1 MPQGVEL
8 LQTVCP
14 CGCRGPV
21 LFRAE
26 RAARGV
32 TCPASGRRYA
42 LPAGKPVK
50 LKFARKQW
58 ETCPDA
64 RLLRQALAQLGAKPS
79 SRKKR
84 LAALRVAEV
93 CLDWCRSPAFAL
105 AKRVARE
112 LAEGGS
118 TATDCATLGR
128 ELAPD
133 LLSWER
139 LEGWR
144 LVGLRLLQ
152 ADPDLDYGSVE
163 VADPRRVAAS
173 IKEVLPNPF
182 RAVELRPEWLTP
194 TVTLLAGVIR
204 RHERF
209 DDLPILADM
218 LEDAGCQDW
227 PTLAHLRGEAEHGP
241 GCWALDL
248 VPGPTM
254 RA

>member
-1 MPQGVEL
+1 MPHGVEL

-14 CGCRGPV
+14 CGCRSPV

-26 RAARGV
+26 RAAHGV
-32 TCPASGRRYA
+32 TCPASNRRYA

-58 ETCPDA
+58 ETCADA
-64 RLLRQALAQLGAKPS
+64 RLLRQALTQLGVRPGA
-79 SRKKR
+79 RKKR
-84 LAALRVAEV
+84 LAALGVAAV
-93 CLDWCRSPAFAL
+93 CLDWCRNPALAR

-112 LAEGGS
+112 LADAGS
-118 TATDCATLGR
+118 TATDCAALGR

-133 LLSWER
+133 ALSWVR

-152 ADPDLDYGSVE
+152 ADPDLDYGPVE
-163 VADPRRVAAS
+163 VADPVRVAAC

-182 RAVELRPEWLTP
+182 RPVHLRPEWLTP
-194 TVTLLAGVIR
+194 TVAALAGVIR
-204 RHERF
+204 RHDRF
-209 DDLPILADM
+209 NDLPILADA

-227 PTLAHLRGEAEHGP
+227 PTLAHLRAEVQHGP

-248 VPGPTM
+248 VTG
-254 RA
+254 